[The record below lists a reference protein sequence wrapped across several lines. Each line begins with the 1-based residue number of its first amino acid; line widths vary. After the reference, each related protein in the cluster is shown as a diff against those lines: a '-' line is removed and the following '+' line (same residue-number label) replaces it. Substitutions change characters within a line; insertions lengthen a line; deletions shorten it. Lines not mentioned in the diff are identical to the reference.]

1 MSTIFTLLIVIL
13 GKLLNKLVM
22 YHSYQ
27 RGILIGSFLRFL
39 KYTPIFISFLDSQ
52 THSTLT
58 MHLCEY
64 ALHGRGG
71 SRAAAT
77 SKMERFLIMVN
88 GFQPLTIIT
97 KRSILDIA
105 AVLDPPRHEKLK
117 FHPISSRELLWKSS
131 KFPQTHRK
139 LSISTEIPHQ
149 KIW

>member
-1 MSTIFTLLIVIL
+1 
-13 GKLLNKLVM
+13 
-22 YHSYQ
+22 
-27 RGILIGSFLRFL
+27 
-39 KYTPIFISFLDSQ
+39 
-52 THSTLT
+52 

-64 ALHGRGG
+64 ALHDTGG

-131 KFPQTHRK
+131 KFPKLIGNCAFPQKFHTRK
-139 LSISTEIPHQ
+139 LGEILVFHAVVYADAMNTYLL
-149 KIW
+149 

>member
-1 MSTIFTLLIVIL
+1 MSTIFTLLFVIL

-64 ALHGRGG
+64 TLYDRGG

-77 SKMERFLIMVN
+77 SKMERFVIIVN
-88 GFQPLTIIT
+88 GFQPLTIIK

-105 AVLDPPRHEKLK
+105 AVLDPPRHEILK
-117 FHPISSRELLWKSS
+117 FHPISSREILWKSGE
-131 KFPQTHRK
+131 FPQTQRK
-139 LSISTEIPHQ
+139 LWISTKFPHQ
-149 KIW
+149 KTR

>member
-1 MSTIFTLLIVIL
+1 
-13 GKLLNKLVM
+13 
-22 YHSYQ
+22 
-27 RGILIGSFLRFL
+27 
-39 KYTPIFISFLDSQ
+39 
-52 THSTLT
+52 

-64 ALHGRGG
+64 ALHDRGG

-117 FHPISSRELLWKSS
+117 FHPISSRELLWKSRNCG
-131 KFPQTHRK
+131 FPQNFHTRK
-139 LSISTEIPHQ
+139 LGEILVFHAVVYAHALNTYLL
-149 KIW
+149 